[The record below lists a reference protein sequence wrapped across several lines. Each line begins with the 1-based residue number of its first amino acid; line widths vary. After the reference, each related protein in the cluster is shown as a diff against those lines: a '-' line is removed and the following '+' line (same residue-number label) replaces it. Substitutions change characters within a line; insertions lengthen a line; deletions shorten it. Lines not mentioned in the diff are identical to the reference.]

1 MNNIERIEV
10 DHEGKCP
17 EGYDYVKAHKI
28 RKTGVYIRP
37 FCRKSKQKDI
47 YGESKSEAVQ
57 QAQKLRNEGER
68 VRVEETN
75 KKRHLY
81 APFVG
86 KKRIKPVEKT
96 VEKKPFEKR
105 IPKET
110 VEIRDEGERAY
121 IAKITGPDKTYHY
134 ERDFIQTIRTSTGGS
149 RKHPT
154 YAVYFRGELPY
165 GTIVDTA
172 SWSGMVVPKSKRYP
186 DGIKK
191 IYTEGIDARVG
202 MNRLFEARKK
212 SGYSEKVE

>member
-1 MNNIERIEV
+1 MNNMERIEV

-17 EGYDYVKAHKI
+17 EGYNYVKGHNI

-37 FCRKSKQKDI
+37 FCRKSKQKDT

-86 KKRIKPVEKT
+86 KKGIKP

-110 VEIRDEGERAY
+110 VEIRVEGERPY

-134 ERDFIQTIRTSTGGS
+134 ERNFIQTIRTSTGGS

-154 YAVYFRGELPY
+154 HAVYFRGELPY
-165 GTIVDTA
+165 GTIVDTK

-186 DGIKK
+186 DGIKE
-191 IYTEGIDARVG
+191 IEIEGMDARLR

>member
-17 EGYDYVKAHKI
+17 EGYDYVKGHKI

-37 FCRKSKQKDI
+37 FCRKSKIRDL
-47 YGESKSEAVQ
+47 YGESKSDAVM
-57 QAQKLRNEGER
+57 QASKLRNEGER

-86 KKRIKPVEKT
+86 KQGIKPVEK
-96 VEKKPFEKR
+96 KPFAKR

-110 VEIRDEGERAY
+110 VEIREEGEGPY

-134 ERDFIQTIRTSTGGS
+134 QREFIQQMRTSSGGS

-154 YAVYFRGELPY
+154 HEVYFKGELPY
-165 GTIVDTA
+165 GTIIDTKL
-172 SWSGMVVPKSKRYP
+172 WSGMVVPKSKRFP
-186 DGIKK
+186 HGIRK
-191 IYTEGIDARVG
+191 IGTEGMDNRLE

-212 SGYSEKVE
+212 SGYSEKILK